1 MRHKNFFKILVSV
14 IKWFASYIKRL
25 FFSVGLVH
33 ERICP
38 FFSFVDRMLRHRK
51 KRTRNFLHILSTR
64 FPKLSVSQFQH
75 LWVFRLPARLS
86 NLLWEIRT
94 TVSFL
99 SYREHSV
106 LGLLWDLKST
116 WRIDLKCLF
125 DRLCD
130 IFWVSNYYR
139 LIEIKLMY

>member
-1 MRHKNFFKILVSV
+1 MRHKNFFKILVSEM
-14 IKWFASYIKRL
+14 KWFASYIERL

-38 FFSFVDRMLRHRK
+38 FFSFVDRIFRHRK
-51 KRTRNFLHILSTR
+51 KRTRNFLHMLSTR

-99 SYREHSV
+99 SYRELSV
-106 LGLLWDLKST
+106 FFST
-116 WRIDLKCLF
+116 WRIYLKCSF

-139 LIEIKLMY
+139 LIEIKLIY